1 MAASVPSLAPSA
13 TREGKVLVV
22 PRGAA
27 FPANCVKCG
36 EPAERPWRKKFYWH
50 NPLLY
55 LLILFPGLLIYA
67 IIALVVRKSIELA
80 VPLCDVHHAER
91 KRYMMVGTILLL
103 ACIPAGVFVEMETH
117 IFDGSGF
124 LVGFLMFIAGCVFL
138 ARMNPIRPKKIDE
151 AGAEFTGAGEE
162 FLRL

>member
-55 LLILFPGLLIYA
+55 LLIIFPGLLIYA
-67 IIALVVRKSIELA
+67 IIAMVVRKSIELA
-80 VPLCDVHHAER
+80 IPLCDVHHAER
-91 KRYMMVGTILLL
+91 KRYILIGTILLL
-103 ACIPAGVFVEMETH
+103 GCIPIGIFVETATH
-117 IFDGSGF
+117 MFDGSGW
-124 LVGFLMFIAGCVFL
+124 LVGILMFIAGCIFL
-138 ARMNPIRPKKIDE
+138 SRINLIRPKKTRR
-151 AGAEFTGAGEE
+151 GGG
-162 FLRL
+162 